1 MNEVHNYKWVPT
13 ICRRDE
19 ESCGAKRHISND
31 SEELPPSEARG
42 QYSYETRGQY
52 ILFEEEIT
60 WMTVQSLIKYM
71 K

>member
-42 QYSYETRGQY
+42 QY